1 MGNEEKEYKGYFHPW
16 KGTHSEDGIIGT
28 TILIIGV
35 HPSKTVI
42 LHNVINFSKK
52 QKS

>member
-35 HPSKTVI
+35 QHWCDPEFWNCKEDKAP
-42 LHNVINFSKK
+42 H
-52 QKS
+52 KS